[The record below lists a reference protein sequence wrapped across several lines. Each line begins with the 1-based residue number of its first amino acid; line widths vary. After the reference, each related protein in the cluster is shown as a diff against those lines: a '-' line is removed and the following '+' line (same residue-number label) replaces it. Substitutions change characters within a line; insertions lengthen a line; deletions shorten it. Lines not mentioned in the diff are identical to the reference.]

1 MPLEPPTSPQRLTRT
16 ERERPR
22 TTDRGML
29 TSPDRTAAP
38 FGVGPAARPASTAS
52 AWPFVTVIVPVR
64 NEEPF
69 IARTLEQLMAQ
80 DYPPECFE
88 VLVVDG
94 RSTDATRSIVTSWA
108 QRFPHLRLL
117 ENPRRLSSAARN
129 LGIAQARGQIILI
142 VDGHCELDGPTY
154 LRAVAEAF
162 DRSGADC
169 LGRPQPLDVRQATTL
184 QKAIAAARSSW
195 LGHHP
200 ASFIYADA
208 EQFVPAK
215 SVAVAY
221 RRAVFDQVGPFDESF
236 DACEDVELNHRI
248 DQAGLRCYF
257 TPRIRARYVPRS
269 SLAGLFRQMAR
280 YGRGRMRLLRK
291 HPETF
296 SLGSFVPAF
305 WLVGVLGGLPVCIVW
320 PALRPIYL
328 GVLLA
333 YGFLLLLASAH
344 VGLRSRQARLA
355 AIAPLV
361 YLTVHAGTG
370 WGILRESI
378 RFAPEPGV
386 PS

>member
-1 MPLEPPTSPQRLTRT
+1 
-16 ERERPR
+16 
-22 TTDRGML
+22 ML
-29 TSPDRTAAP
+29 TSPDRTAALS
-38 FGVGPAARPASTAS
+38 GVEPEACPASTAS

-80 DYPPECFE
+80 DYPTECFE

-117 ENPRRLSSAARN
+117 DNPRRLSSAARN

-162 DRSGADC
+162 DGSGADC

-184 QKAIAAARSSW
+184 QRAIAAARSSW

-208 EQFVPAK
+208 ERFVPAR

-221 RRAVFDQVGPFDESF
+221 RRAVFDRVGPFDESF

-248 DQAGLRCYF
+248 DRAGFRCYF

-296 SLGSFVPAF
+296 SLGSLIPAA
-305 WLVGVLGGLPVCIVW
+305 WLAGLVVGPFLWLAWAPMGTIYCATIGLYLILVVLASFQMAWQCRLWVLAVNLPVVFATIH
-320 PALRPIYL
+320 L
-328 GVLLA
+328 
-333 YGFLLLLASAH
+333 
-344 VGLRSRQARLA
+344 
-355 AIAPLV
+355 
-361 YLTVHAGTG
+361 GTG
-370 WGILRESI
+370 WGFLSEWIAGIPVRCERLMPISEAEES
-378 RFAPEPGV
+378 
-386 PS
+386 S